1 MNPIKQ
7 LHKFSKL
14 LGPILIVYGIALAW
28 SLSSQLIPFLMGLFD
43 IDIDETNIPMSL
55 NLLFL
60 YAEAIGIIG
69 MAIYYRSDRTLLPF
83 SRQNAVRDYALGLL
97 FGLLMFSLIWGIIA
111 LLGGYHVL
119 ATFQWSNLLWL
130 ALFFFGYAIQSMFE
144 ELLCRGYIMGYW
156 LKQNRVGLA
165 VLLNAIFF
173 TLLHLANPGYNFS
186 AATGLF
192 FFAIAMSQFRLLT
205 GNIWLC
211 GAFHAMWNFAEGPI
225 FGTTVS
231 GLSGEKFVLES
242 LPTTTSQSLTGGVFG
257 LEASVASNVVHILL
271 VVLLGIILL
280 FWQKR
285 RTHPVLSAN

>member
-130 ALFFFGYAIQSMFE
+130 VLFFFGYAIQSMFE
-144 ELLCRGYIMGYW
+144 ELLCRIMSDDTRAG
-156 LKQNRVGLA
+156 
-165 VLLNAIFF
+165 
-173 TLLHLANPGYNFS
+173 
-186 AATGLF
+186 
-192 FFAIAMSQFRLLT
+192 
-205 GNIWLC
+205 
-211 GAFHAMWNFAEGPI
+211 
-225 FGTTVS
+225 
-231 GLSGEKFVLES
+231 
-242 LPTTTSQSLTGGVFG
+242 
-257 LEASVASNVVHILL
+257 
-271 VVLLGIILL
+271 
-280 FWQKR
+280 
-285 RTHPVLSAN
+285 